1 MSINGVPGNM
11 SVNDVP
17 GNMSINGVPGN
28 MSINDVPGNMSIN
41 SVLSMRQRVLLI
53 NCTRFWLLL
62 SYIIK

>member
-1 MSINGVPGNM
+1 MNINGVSGNMSNNGVPGNM
-11 SVNDVP
+11 SINGVP

-28 MSINDVPGNMSIN
+28 MSINDVFSR
-41 SVLSMRQRVLLI
+41 RQRVLII

>member
-1 MSINGVPGNM
+1 MRINGVPENMSINGI
-11 SVNDVP
+11 P

-28 MSINDVPGNMSIN
+28 MSING
-41 SVLSMRQRVLLI
+41 VLSMRQRVLII